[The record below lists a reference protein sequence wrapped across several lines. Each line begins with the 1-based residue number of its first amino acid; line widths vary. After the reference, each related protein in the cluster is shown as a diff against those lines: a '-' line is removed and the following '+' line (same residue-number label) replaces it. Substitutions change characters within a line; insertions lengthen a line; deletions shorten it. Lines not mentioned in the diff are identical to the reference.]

1 MQKTLIMKLIIRTLF
16 SALFLAVI
24 FSACKSEPAKKQ
36 KDFDAIAKELCD
48 CMQPLAEWNAKVK
61 EISATQDE
69 EAVKKMFDELGGI
82 SEKSYACADK
92 LEQKYGEITADE
104 EEQAEEALQKACPQI
119 AEFMNQVKDLENA
132 Q

>member
-1 MQKTLIMKLIIRTLF
+1 
-16 SALFLAVI
+16 
-24 FSACKSEPAKKQ
+24 
-36 KDFDAIAKELCD
+36 
-48 CMQPLAEWNAKVK
+48 
-61 EISATQDE
+61 DE

-82 SEKSYACADK
+82 SEKSYACSDK